1 MKRIFQVTS
10 ILIIATMLLVGC
22 GAPAAATEAPAAP
35 AAATEAPAA
44 PAAATEAPA
53 APAATEAPAAVAAPV
68 TMDFVVW
75 SYGIETIN
83 DNIKNFQALNP
94 NITLTLKD
102 YSWLEYHDTMVGAF
116 AANNPPYL
124 LYGSDHWLNEW
135 AAAGWLAPLDK
146 YCPNVKEYSKEVAP
160 YALQGMTYN
169 GEVYGVSYYA
179 DTIDFVY
186 NDALLQKGGFT
197 AGPTNLDELYT
208 QAKELKAKGVNEFPI
223 ILAWSQ
229 KEGAFPEAWTSM
241 VFAQQE
247 GGNALFDADLNPVF
261 NKEGTAAF
269 KVMEWLR
276 KAYADGLI
284 DPSSLSMAEIDQVKS
299 MQAGA
304 HTFTIVPQY
313 NMAELNKPNSGDFAG
328 KFKIGLMPGPSHA
341 TVGYVRFYAMTPKV
355 VDAGP
360 DYVAAACKFMDYFG
374 GKTDGQY
381 TVVKRWAVEN
391 GLGFAQLP
399 LFDDKDIIDAFGKWG
414 DVPTIKE
421 QATLARAKEGMTP
434 WYGAWDVFARAEIHK
449 AILGEQTSL
458 VSLNNMADKWNEL
471 KAAK

>member
-1 MKRIFQVTS
+1 MKRIFQVT
-10 ILIIATMLLVGC
+10 ILLVVMTMLLTAC
-22 GAPAAATEAPAAP
+22 GAPAAPAAEAPAAEAPAAEAPAAATEAPA
-35 AAATEAPAA
+35 EAPAA
-44 PAAATEAPA
+44 PAAEAK
-53 APAATEAPAAVAAPV
+53 PV
-68 TMDFVVW
+68 EMDFVVW
-75 SYGIETIN
+75 SYGIETIT
-83 DNIKNFQALNP
+83 DNIKNFQALYP
-94 NITLTLKD
+94 NITINLKD

-146 YCPNVKEYSKEVAP
+146 YCPNVAEYSKEVAP

-186 NDALLQKGGFT
+186 NSALLEKGGFT
-197 AGPTNLDELYT
+197 AGPATLDELYT
-208 QAKELKAKGVNEFPI
+208 QAKALKEKGVNEYPI

-229 KEGAFPEAWTSM
+229 KEGAFPEAWTSL

-261 NKEGTAAF
+261 DKEGSAAA
-269 KVMEWLR
+269 KVMDWLT
-276 KAYADGLI
+276 KAYAEGLI
-284 DPSSLSMAEIDQVKS
+284 DPASLSMAEIDQVKS

-313 NMAELNKPNSGDFAG
+313 NMAELNKPASGEYAG
-328 KFKIGLMPGPSHA
+328 QFKIALMPGPSHA

-360 DYVAAACKFMDYFG
+360 EYVDAACKFMDYFG
-374 GKTDGQY
+374 GKTEGEY
-381 TVVKRWAVEN
+381 KVVKRWGVEN

-449 AILGEQTSL
+449 GILGQQTTAETL
-458 VSLNNMADKWNEL
+458 KNMADNWNEL
-471 KAAK
+471 KAAQ

>member
-1 MKRIFQVTS
+1 MKRIIHVTFLLV
-10 ILIIATMLLVGC
+10 ITTMLLAAC
-22 GAPAAATEAPAAP
+22 GAPAAPAPAEAPAAP
-35 AAATEAPAA
+35 AAPAATEAPV
-44 PAAATEAPA
+44 APA
-53 APAATEAPAAVAAPV
+53 APAATEAPAAEVKPV
-68 TMDFVVW
+68 EMDFVVW

-83 DNIKNFQALNP
+83 DNIKKFQELNP
-94 NITLTLKD
+94 GITINLKD

-169 GEVYGVSYYA
+169 NEVYGVSYYA

-186 NDALLQKGGFT
+186 NAALLEKGGIT
-197 AGPTNLDELYT
+197 AGPATLDELYT
-208 QAKELKAKGVNEFPI
+208 QAKELKAKGVNEYPI

-229 KEGAFPEAWTSM
+229 KEGAFPEAWTSL

-247 GGNALFDADLNPVF
+247 GGNALFDKDLNPVF
-261 NKEGTAAF
+261 DKEGSAAS
-269 KVMEWLR
+269 KVMDWLI
-276 KAYADGLI
+276 KAYKDGLI

-304 HTFTIVPQY
+304 HAYTIVPQY
-313 NMAELNKPNSGDFAG
+313 NMAELNKPGSGDFAG

-360 DYVAAACKFMDYFG
+360 EYVAAACKFMDYFG
-374 GKTDGQY
+374 GKTDGSY
-381 TVVKRWAVEN
+381 KVVERWAVEN

-399 LFDDKDIIDAFGKWG
+399 LFDSKNVIDAFGKWG

-449 AILGEQTSL
+449 GILGQQTTAVTL
-458 VSLNNMADKWNEL
+458 KNMADKWNEL
-471 KAAK
+471 KASQ